1 MAWIPKWI
9 WKREEQDPEH
19 PDVRFGR
26 QYLEYTTDINARYWE
41 SSLGSFEQGS
51 YLDGVQH
58 LLQFLSAPNEDN
70 VRWNRDEKGIRFSIR
85 QGSKEIFGEADAR
98 RIRIEGPVAQVQEGA
113 VGLWRKMLELNYQ
126 LNYGRYALDEHNHIC
141 LRFDS
146 FCLDCS
152 PYKLFAALKEV
163 ALNADKEDD
172 LMIED
177 FPGLSP
183 VNNQHIREL
192 SEREKKAKLILLR
205 TRIREC
211 LDSMKDPSLN
221 ASVHTGGIAYILLD
235 TIYRLDYLTRPEG
248 RTMVTF
254 EEIQKSFFSGEAQ
267 ATTDKI
273 RASIRLLEK
282 LNDRSDEDF
291 LKELYFV
298 PRTFSVLDKAS
309 LDVIRGLWIA
319 ESGHID
325 WYIENK
331 IYRIARAIVGYALG
345 YSIFNYILPPVIM
358 ELIHFYY
365 RIEEGEYFTALG
377 FHENTG
383 SRKGE
388 KGPLPTIRKIL
399 ERHDSDPGLT
409 GMLDMTNEALFSR
422 SFLNMLIKMTES

>member
-1 MAWIPKWI
+1 
-9 WKREEQDPEH
+9 
-19 PDVRFGR
+19 
-26 QYLEYTTDINARYWE
+26 
-41 SSLGSFEQGS
+41 
-51 YLDGVQH
+51 
-58 LLQFLSAPNEDN
+58 
-70 VRWNRDEKGIRFSIR
+70 
-85 QGSKEIFGEADAR
+85 
-98 RIRIEGPVAQVQEGA
+98 
-113 VGLWRKMLELNYQ
+113 MLELNYQ
-126 LNYGRYALDEHNHIC
+126 LNYGRYALDEDNNIS

-183 VNNQHIREL
+183 VNNQHIHEL
-192 SEREKKAKLILLR
+192 PEREKKAKLILLR

-267 ATTDKI
+267 PTTDKI

-282 LNDRSDEDF
+282 LNDRSDADF

-309 LDVIRGLWIA
+309 LEVIRGLWIA

-345 YSIFNYILPPVIM
+345 YSLFNYILPPVIM
-358 ELIHFYY
+358 ELIHFFY
-365 RIEEGEYFTALG
+365 RIEEREYFTALG

-383 SRKGE
+383 SRKGDR
-388 KGPLPTIRKIL
+388 GPLPTIRKIL
-399 ERHDSDPGLT
+399 ERHNADPGST

-422 SFLNMLIKMTES
+422 SYLNMLIKMTES